1 MKIQTAAGKTF
12 AIIINSLYIAYAR
25 KLIDVATKIKS
36 TVVLIEQVRK
46 KWTIEKNSLLW

>member
-25 KLIDVATKIKS
+25 KLIDVAIKIKS
-36 TVVLIEQVRK
+36 TVVLIELSAFGLK
-46 KWTIEKNSLLW
+46 LELCL

>member
-36 TVVLIEQVRK
+36 TVVLTELGAFGLNFK
-46 KWTIEKNSLLW
+46 LFL

>member
-36 TVVLIEQVRK
+36 TVVLIELSAFGLK
-46 KWTIEKNSLLW
+46 LKLCL

>member
-36 TVVLIEQVRK
+36 TVVLIELGAFGLK
-46 KWTIEKNSLLW
+46 LKLCL